1 MRKVELEISDAHW
14 QMLKKVADRLGL
26 SVKDLL
32 QQELDQALTN
42 AEVWLER
49 ACA

>member
-1 MRKVELEISDAHW
+1 MRKVEVEISEAHYR
-14 QMLKKVADRLGL
+14 MLKEVADRLGL
-26 SVKDLL
+26 SVEDLL

-49 ACA
+49 FSQ